1 MSFATSQRCP
11 DRVSRF
17 ARALGIAAALA
28 ATLAASAQDLG
39 LKAPPQTGLTAVVGA
54 TVHPVSGPAI
64 ENGAVWFVDG
74 VISGVG
80 TASDYT
86 EFLSRVKLAT
96 PPTTIDAKGR
106 HVWPGLIA
114 PWSQLGLTEIQS
126 VVATNDTSETGDLT
140 PEVRAVS
147 AVNPDSTLIPVTRSN
162 GVLLAAVYPRGGT
175 IAGQVSVI
183 RLEGWTN
190 DDLTVLGS
198 AGLSVRWPNTRP
210 ISAWWMDRSDEDQ
223 MRDIRQGQRAIKD
236 AFDAAEA
243 YARAKEG
250 DPSHPTD
257 LRWEAMR
264 SVLPGSSADLEPVTG
279 SAAVNGDPLTKSPA
293 GQRPLFI
300 ATNDVDQINAAVTF
314 ATERGMR
321 CVLVGGQDAPRCA
334 DLLKK
339 HNVPV
344 IVMGTHRMPR
354 RADAPYDEPYA
365 LPRVLHEAGLRFSI
379 ANNDDTAHERNLPY
393 AAAMAVAH
401 GLPHDEAVKCLT
413 LTAAQILG
421 IADKYGS
428 IENGK
433 SATLI
438 VTTGSPL
445 EVTTAIEW
453 AFIDGR
459 MIDLSNKH
467 TRLYEKYRERYRQT
481 GDLKQP

>member
-1 MSFATSQRCP
+1 MSIAASRRSV
-11 DRVSRF
+11 DGVARF
-17 ARALGIAAALA
+17 ARALGVAAGLAAAH
-28 ATLAASAQDLG
+28 TASAQDLG
-39 LKAPPQTGLTAVVGA
+39 IKAPAQTGLTAVVGA

-74 VISGVG
+74 VITGVG
-80 TASDYT
+80 SADDYSQ
-86 EFLSRVKLAT
+86 FLARVKLAT
-96 PPTTIDAKGR
+96 PPTTIDATGR

-114 PWSQLGLTEIQS
+114 PFSQLGLTEIQA
-126 VVATNDTSETGDLT
+126 VVATNDTGETGDLT

-190 DDLTVLGS
+190 DDMTVLGS

-243 YARAKEG
+243 YARAKAG
-250 DPSHPTD
+250 DPNHPTD

-264 SVLPGSSADLEPVTG
+264 SVFPGFGADLQPVVSDG
-279 SAAVNGDPLTKSPA
+279 AVNGDPAVKPRGPL
-293 GQRPLFI
+293 PLFI
-300 ATNDVDQINAAVTF
+300 AANDVDQINAAVTF
-314 ATERGMR
+314 ASERGMR

-334 DLLKK
+334 DLLRK
-339 HNVPV
+339 HDVPV
-344 IVMGTHRMPR
+344 VLMGTHRMPR
-354 RADAPYDEPYA
+354 RADAAYDEPYT
-365 LPRVLHEAGLRFSI
+365 LPRVLHEAGLRFTI

-401 GLPHDEAVKCLT
+401 GLPHDEAVRCLT

-421 IADKYGS
+421 IADRYGS
-428 IENGK
+428 IETGK
-433 SATLI
+433 SATII

-459 MIDLSNKH
+459 LIDLTNKH
-467 TRLYEKYRERYRQT
+467 TRLYDKYRERYRQT
-481 GDLKQP
+481 GDLKEP

>member
-1 MSFATSQRCP
+1 MSIAASQR
-11 DRVSRF
+11 RTYGASRL
-17 ARALGIAAALA
+17 ARALGAVSALA
-28 ATLAASAQDLG
+28 ATAALSAQDLG
-39 LKAPPQTGLTAVVGA
+39 MKAPPQSGLTAVVGA

-80 TASDYT
+80 SAEDYT
-86 EFLSRVKLAT
+86 QFLSRVRLSV
-96 PPTTIDAKGR
+96 PPTTIDATGR

-114 PWSQLGLTEIQS
+114 PFSQLGLTEIQS

-140 PEVRAVS
+140 PEVRAVT

-175 IAGQVSVI
+175 ISGQVSVI

-223 MRDIRQGQRAIKD
+223 MRDIRLGQKAIKD

-264 SVLPGSSADLEPVTG
+264 RVFPGDANATPS
-279 SAAVNGDPLTKSPA
+279 
-293 GQRPLFI
+293 PLFI
-300 ATNDVDQINAAVTF
+300 AANDVDQINAAVTF
-314 ATERGMR
+314 ASERGMR

-334 DLLKK
+334 DLLRK
-339 HNVPV
+339 HDVPV

-354 RADAPYDEPYA
+354 RSDAPYDEPFT
-365 LPRVLHEAGLRFSI
+365 LPCVLHEAGLRFSI

-393 AAAMAVAH
+393 AAGMAVAH
-401 GLPHDEAVKCLT
+401 GLPHDEAMKCLT

-421 IADKYGS
+421 IAEKYGS
-428 IENGK
+428 IESGK

-467 TRLYEKYRERYRQT
+467 TKLYEKYRERYRQT
-481 GDLKQP
+481 GDLREP